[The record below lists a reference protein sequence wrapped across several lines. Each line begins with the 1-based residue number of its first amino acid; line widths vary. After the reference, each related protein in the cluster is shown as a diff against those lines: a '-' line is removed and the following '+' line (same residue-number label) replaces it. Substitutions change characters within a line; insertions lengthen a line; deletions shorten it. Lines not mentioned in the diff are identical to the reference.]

1 MKHRAMNR
9 YNQGKFRKSRLNKKE
24 IERRKAQSWGY
35 DETNPLHNAIVWKMG
50 GKVPGAN
57 YDNYYE
63 APKGMLKKKVLG
75 DVVDSSLDNHLGDTI
90 IIA

>member
-9 YNQGKFRKSRLNKKE
+9 YKTGKHRTSRLNQKE

-35 DETNPLHNAIVWKMG
+35 DETNPIHNAIVWKMK

-57 YDNYYE
+57 YDNYLE
-63 APKGMLKKKVLG
+63 APKGMLRKKVLG
-75 DVVDSSLDNHLGDTI
+75 DVVDSSVVADSDTV

>member
-1 MKHRAMNR
+1 MNR
-9 YNQGKFRKSRLNKKE
+9 YKTGKHRKSSLNQKE

-35 DETNPLHNAIVWKMG
+35 DETNPVHNAIVWKLG

-57 YDNYYE
+57 YHNYLE
-63 APKGMLKKKVLG
+63 TPKGMLRKKVLG
-75 DVVDSSLDNHLGDTI
+75 DVVDSSVVAHSDTV

>member
-1 MKHRAMNR
+1 
-9 YNQGKFRKSRLNKKE
+9 
-24 IERRKAQSWGY
+24 
-35 DETNPLHNAIVWKMG
+35 MG

-75 DVVDSSLDNHLGDTI
+75 DVVDSSVDNHKGDTI
-90 IIA
+90 FIA

>member
-35 DETNPLHNAIVWKMG
+35 DETNPVHNAIVWKMG

-57 YDNYYE
+57 YHNYYE

-75 DVVDSSLDNHLGDTI
+75 DVVDSSADNHKGDTI
-90 IIA
+90 FIA